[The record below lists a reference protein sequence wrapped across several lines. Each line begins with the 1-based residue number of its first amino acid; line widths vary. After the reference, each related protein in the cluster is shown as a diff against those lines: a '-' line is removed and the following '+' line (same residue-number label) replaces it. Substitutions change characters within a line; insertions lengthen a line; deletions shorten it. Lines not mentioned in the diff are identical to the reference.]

1 MTFADTD
8 TTTETVD
15 TPTKR
20 VLGLAAIFTATIF
33 LSATLLFSVQ
43 PMFTKLILPLL
54 GGASN
59 VWNTAMV
66 FFQAMLLGGYIY
78 AHLVSKY
85 LPLKA
90 QIGVHAAVTAAGL
103 LFLPLAVSSNIVLP
117 ESGMPTFW
125 LLGLFGA
132 TVGLPFFALSANA
145 PLLQRWFSL
154 TDHKDA
160 QDPYFLYSASN
171 AASLIILC
179 AYPFLIEPNF
189 RLGGQTFTWALGY
202 AALLVMIIL
211 TAIILLRRLRPT
223 DRSSKKTPKQATL
236 SNWKDKA
243 FWVFL
248 AFLPS
253 SLMLGVTSYMTNNI
267 ASAPFLWIMPLA
279 LYLLTFVIVFAR
291 KPLVSGKGLGRFFPW
306 VVILGFALIA
316 PNQSFNI
323 AGMTLNT
330 SPPPMIKIPLLLG
343 VYFLISLYCHAL
355 LVERRP
361 DVSGLT
367 GFYILMSV
375 GGVLGGIFNALLA
388 PVIFTGIYEFALV
401 LALVLFLRPEGIVLP
416 QSAEKPWSLLI
427 IGTIAAGVNALLLM
441 ATGVETKFILF
452 MTIAILAL
460 STIRFDMGRLIK
472 FAMFLGLL
480 VAAFGLNIFGSGS
493 IFKDRSFYSLLAVK
507 VDDSPH
513 GKVHKFVHG
522 DTFHN
527 YQLRAPDLQ
536 HVPTSY
542 YIEGGSI
549 HSAVESVRANVED
562 GFDIA
567 VVGLGAGAM
576 VCYEKPGENW
586 TYFEIDPAVVDLAR
600 NSEYFSYIETC
611 SPNADIR
618 IGDAR
623 QKLKAVAERSL
634 DMIVIDAFSSDSIP
648 AHLVTREALA
658 LYQSRLK
665 VDGVV
670 FFHTSNKLLDVTS
683 VVSRLA
689 EDANLTARYIDI
701 DKDGFLGNP
710 YADMGARSTGILM
723 GPDTI
728 MQRATAGNP
737 KFQTWKASRH
747 VKVWTDDYSSILG
760 TLVAQSLKDGRAEAI
775 PQP

>member
-1 MTFADTD
+1 MTIVDADTTAQD
-8 TTTETVD
+8 QLVSS
-15 TPTKR
+15 R
-20 VLGLAAIFTATIF
+20 RFVGLAAIFTTTIF

-90 QIGVHAAVTAAGL
+90 QICVHAAVTALGIF
-103 LFLPLAVSSNIVLP
+103 FLPLAVSANVVLP

-125 LLGLFGA
+125 LLGLFSA

-154 TDHKDA
+154 TDHKDS

-179 AYPFLIEPNF
+179 TYPFIIEPNL
-189 RLGGQTFTWALGY
+189 RLGMQTSSWAFGY
-202 AALLVMIIL
+202 VALLGMIL
-211 TAIILLRRLRPT
+211 ATAVALMRRLAPMDTRIASASVT
-223 DRSSKKTPKQATL
+223 KDTTRYKQ
-236 SNWKDKA
+236 KA
-243 FWVFL
+243 FWIFL

-291 KPLVSGKGLGRFFPW
+291 RPLVFSLGLGKLFPW
-306 VVILGFALIA
+306 VVIIGFALIA
-316 PNQSFNI
+316 PNQTFNVL
-323 AGMTLNT
+323 GLTVNT
-330 SPPPMIKIPLLLG
+330 SPPPIVKIPLLLS
-343 VYFLISLYCHAL
+343 VYFLISLYCHSI

-375 GGVLGGIFNALLA
+375 GGVLGGIFNALVA
-388 PVIFTGIYEFALV
+388 PVIFNGIYEFALV

-416 QSAEKPWSLLI
+416 KSGEKPWSLFI
-427 IGTIAAGVNALLLM
+427 IGCVAAALNAAILFS
-441 ATGVETKFILF
+441 ADVDSKFIVF
-452 MTIAILAL
+452 MTVAIIAL
-460 STIRFDMGRLIK
+460 STIRFDMGK
-472 FAMFLGLL
+472 WVKSVVFLGLVGL
-480 VAAFGLNIFGSGS
+480 AFGLNVFGSGS
-493 IFKDRSFYSLLAVK
+493 AFKDRSFYSLLAVK

-527 YQLRAPDLQ
+527 YQLRKPGLQ
-536 HVPTSY
+536 HIPTSY

-549 HSAVESVRANVED
+549 HTAVMSAKAASQ
-562 GFDIA
+562 GMFDIA

-576 VCYEKPGENW
+576 ACYEQPNENW
-586 TYFEIDPAVVDLAR
+586 VYFEIDPAVVDLAR
-600 NSEYFSYIETC
+600 NTEYFSYIDTC
-611 SPNADIR
+611 APNADIR

-623 QKLKAVAERSL
+623 QKLKAIPESSQ

-665 VDGVV
+665 SDGFV

-683 VVSRLA
+683 VVTRLA
-689 EDANLTARYIDI
+689 EDAGLTARYIDL
-701 DKDGFLGNP
+701 DEFPDNP
-710 YADMGARSTGILM
+710 YGDMGARSTGILM
-723 GPDTI
+723 GSKDA
-728 MQRATAGNP
+728 MARATSGDP
-737 KFQTWKASRH
+737 SYQTWTPSRH

-760 TLVAQSLKDGRAEAI
+760 TLVAHSLQDGKAEAI